1 MTPSEEAKRLLD
13 TGEGALRRVATE
25 GHTWTVFP
33 KEAGAIV
40 AEIDRLR
47 AEVATWKRIAEKHL
61 KKAEHLDGLA
71 AGMELPDAAAIGRAV
86 QQHATWNGKGLCDHR
101 LYGHLPEGPPSTRDT
116 PPVAVVGMAVVWKD
130 HAGGVWTALVGC
142 TPYIYPENLLRI
154 YSPWGGPLIWQV
166 SP

>member
-47 AEVATWKRIAEKHL
+47 AEVATWKRTAEERGKESDPRLYSHVVGGPPPTPVL
-61 KKAEHLDGLA
+61 GMGLA
-71 AGMELPDAAAIGRAV
+71 WRDHGGGEWAV
-86 QQHATWNGKGLCDHR
+86 
-101 LYGHLPEGPPSTRDT
+101 
-116 PPVAVVGMAVVWKD
+116 
-130 HAGGVWTALVGC
+130 LVGC
-142 TPYIYPENLLRI
+142 TPYTYPQRLLRV
-154 YSPWGGPLIWQV
+154 YAPWGGPLLW
-166 SP
+166 SAE

>member
-47 AEVATWKRIAEKHL
+47 AESATWKRIAE
-61 KKAEHLDGLA
+61 EQV
-71 AGMELPDAAAIGRAV
+71 R
-86 QQHATWNGKGLCDHR
+86 ATWARTDEERGKESDPR
-101 LYGHLPEGPPSTRDT
+101 LYGHVVGGPPPTPVLGMGVAWRD
-116 PPVAVVGMAVVWKD
+116 
-130 HAGGVWTALVGC
+130 HGGGEWMGLVGC
-142 TPYIYPENLLRI
+142 TPYTYPQRLLRV
-154 YSPWGGPLIWQV
+154 YAPWGGPLLW
-166 SP
+166 SAE